1 MTKLQ
6 VIFIKNLKK
15 QRENSGLT
23 QEQVAER
30 SGIAHKYFGAI
41 ELGYKF
47 PSLQVLEKLAET
59 LGIPAYRL
67 FVDAPQI
74 QGMPSTELLDRYND
88 FLAERYPRGLAEAKS
103 EFLKNLESQSRSE

>member
-1 MTKLQ
+1 M
-6 VIFIKNLKK
+6 KNLKK
-15 QRENSGLT
+15 QRENLGLT

-47 PSLQVLEKLAET
+47 PSLQVLERLAAT
-59 LGIPAYRL
+59 LAIPAYRL

-74 QGMPSTELLDRYND
+74 EGMPSTELLDRYND
-88 FLAERYPRGLAEAKS
+88 FLAERYPKGLAEAKS
-103 EFLKNLESQSRSE
+103 EFLKNP

>member
-6 VIFIKNLKK
+6 VIFMKNLKK
-15 QRENSGLT
+15 QRENLGLT

-47 PSLQVLEKLAET
+47 PSLQVLERLAAT

-74 QGMPSTELLDRYND
+74 EGMPSTELVDRYNEYLKKRFAGD
-88 FLAERYPRGLAEAKS
+88 LPKAGT
-103 EFLKNLESQSRSE
+103 EFLQELESTK

>member
-59 LGIPAYRL
+59 LGTPAYRL
-67 FVDAPQI
+67 FVDAPQVK
-74 QGMPSTELLDRYND
+74 GMPSAELIDRYNEYLQERFTGD
-88 FLAERYPRGLAEAKS
+88 LPKARTGFLQE
-103 EFLKNLESQSRSE
+103 LESRK

>member
-6 VIFIKNLKK
+6 AIFMKNLKK

-59 LGIPAYRL
+59 FGIPAYRL
-67 FVDAPQI
+67 FVDAPQLE
-74 QGMPSTELLDRYND
+74 GMPSAELIDRYNEY
-88 FLAERYPRGLAEAKS
+88 LKERLTGDLPKART
-103 EFLKNLESQSRSE
+103 EFLEELESRK